1 MKSARRLTALAVAV
15 CLVVMLLGG
24 CGPGAERNVLTLR
37 LGRVLPAFEAALRE
51 QFPDITFEIEHY
63 TGSAGAAY
71 LHWSLVSG
79 SASDIYCAEWADA
92 PEEQRTFLL
101 DLSSFPFAGRFDDWA
116 LRGSDVDGHLY
127 ELPGPCTL
135 RAMAYNRT
143 LFEEM
148 GWSVPGSH
156 GELVALVKQIRAES
170 ALTPIALAGSSP
182 EACFACLTAL
192 SEGSFLASPD
202 GVRWKDAWLRGEASA
217 AEGFG
222 EGLALLEE
230 LLDAEAFASPERVAA
245 LELTERRAAML
256 AAADLNAVKD
266 SIAVVGTETAD
277 EFALFP
283 FYGANGVPVAEA
295 VPDMRFGLAKR
306 LGERGNEEKLQNAL
320 RVMEWL
326 ATPEAMEVLRG
337 ESGAVSPLRDSAEAF
352 PEGLESVRTCGYA
365 AFPLPNGFS
374 DAASLAGRA
383 VQEALR
389 GERSLA
395 GLTEELDGL
404 LLNGQNSFYGEIA
417 RNFTRAETVQTVA
430 DAIQAAGLGDFT
442 LLSEGVEKDG
452 VLNAAGCA
460 GPLFKG
466 LVEEETASVCLQ
478 PGVRICVLALT
489 GAQVKALIERGRTV
503 ETSDGGAVSFDYYWS
518 GLQVELRRGK
528 VRSVKLQ
535 GKPLSDEQVYRVA
548 FAGDDW
554 PEELTPLAAP
564 TDTEALACWTAY
576 LAAHNPLRPS
586 KPLRDD
592 G

>member
-1 MKSARRLTALAVAV
+1 MCFVAT
-15 CLVVMLLGG
+15 LLGG
-24 CGPGAERNVLTLR
+24 CGPGAKRDVLTLR

-71 LHWSLVSG
+71 LHGSLVSG
-79 SASDIYCAEWADA
+79 SASDIYCGERAAS

-101 DLSSFPFAGRFDDWA
+101 DLSGFPFAGRFEDWA
-116 LRGSDVDGHLY
+116 LRGADVDGHLY

-148 GWSVPGSH
+148 GWRVPESH
-156 GELVALVKQIRAES
+156 GELVALVKQIRAETS
-170 ALTPIALAGSSP
+170 LTPIALAGSSP
-182 EACFACLTAL
+182 EACFAYLTAL
-192 SEGSFLASPD
+192 AEGSFLASPD
-202 GVRWKDAWLRGEASA
+202 GVRWKDAWLRGEAST

-222 EGLALLEE
+222 EGLSLLEE
-230 LLDAEAFASPERVAA
+230 LLDAEAFAFPERVAA

-256 AAADLNAVKD
+256 AAAGLN
-266 SIAVVGTETAD
+266 AVVGTETAD

-295 VPDMRFGLAKR
+295 VPSIRFGLAKR
-306 LGERGNEEKLQNAL
+306 LGERGNEEKLRNAL

-326 ATPEAMEVLRG
+326 ATPEAMETLRG
-337 ESGAVSPLRDSAEAF
+337 ESGAVSPLRDAEAF
-352 PEGLESVRTCGYA
+352 PEGLESVRTRGYA
-365 AFPLPNGFS
+365 AFPFPSGFRE
-374 DAASLAGRA
+374 AAALAGTA

-395 GLTEELDGL
+395 GLTEELDAL
-404 LLNGQNSFYGEIA
+404 RENGQNWPYGEIS
-417 RNFTRAETVQTVA
+417 RNFTQPETVQTVA

-442 LLSEGVEKDG
+442 LLSTGGEKDG
-452 VLNAAGCA
+452 VLNVTGCA

-466 LVEEETASVCLQ
+466 PVEEETAAVCLR

-489 GAQVKALIERGRTV
+489 GAQVKALIEEGRTV
-503 ETSDGGAVSFDYYWS
+503 ETSDGGTVSFDYYWS

-528 VRSVKLQ
+528 VRSAQLQ
-535 GKPLSDEQVYRVA
+535 GKPLVDEQVYRVA

-554 PEELTPLAAP
+554 PEELTLLAAP
-564 TDTEALACWTAY
+564 TDTEALDCWTAY

-586 KPLRDD
+586 KPLRNA
-592 G
+592 